1 MAEAAARHELYTQ
14 QQWAHQRAERAE
26 RNAER
31 LEREIQAQA
40 ASAAASESL
49 AELHYADSLSGSVQ
63 SICKAPI
70 ASLDCMADLGST
82 TEQLCAKLQAANSKD
97 SADRVCSTL
106 SPSQTSGLRYR
117 NLGKSGL
124 RVSNIGLAT
133 WTTFNTTTNEEQLD
147 AVVTAAYNA
156 GINLFDLT
164 EGPQNS
170 EQAEI
175 QLGNI
180 LKKKNWKR
188 VSYSVI
194 TKIHWQ
200 YKSEERGLSRKH
212 IIESVRSSVARLRLD
227 YVDIVLIQKADPM
240 CPLEE
245 VVRAMD
251 FLVSEGLIMYW
262 GTARWSPID
271 ITEMYTACRQLNCAT
286 PILEQAEYHML
297 CREKV
302 EIYMPELYNK
312 IGVGLMAW
320 SPMAMG
326 LMPSLKE
333 SLRYRANAA
342 NRAKSLSISWSQD
355 DRKPSNKESVS
366 SRSTKEILCSISLIA
381 ERLGCSLVQLSIAWT
396 LKNESVQCLLLGA
409 ATTHQFYHAL
419 HGLQLLPK
427 LNANVMAELER
438 ILDNKPVRPPMVST
452 LAMR

>member
-1 MAEAAARHELYTQ
+1 MLFQFPVNDGGGGGGPQRSGGGSSSKDDSQ
-14 QQWAHQRAERAE
+14 QT
-26 RNAER
+26 
-31 LEREIQAQA
+31 
-40 ASAAASESL
+40 
-49 AELHYADSLSGSVQ
+49 
-63 SICKAPI
+63 SIYRCKAPI

-82 TEQLCAKLQAANSKD
+82 TEQLCAKLQAAASKD
-97 SADRVCSTL
+97 SADRACSTQ

-124 RVSNIGLAT
+124 RVSNIGLTT
-133 WTTFNTTTNEEQLD
+133 WSTFNTTSSEEQLD

-180 LKKKNWKR
+180 LRKKNWKR
-188 VSYSVI
+188 VSYSLI

-212 IIESVRSSVARLRLD
+212 IIESVRSSVARLQLD

-245 VVRAMD
+245 VVRAID

-271 ITEMYTACRQLNCAT
+271 VTEMYTACRQLNCPT
-286 PILEQAEYHML
+286 PILEQSEYHML

-326 LMPSLKE
+326 LMPSLKD
-333 SLRYRANAA
+333 SLRHRTNA

-355 DRKPSNKESVS
+355 DRKPPANKEEQTTS
-366 SRSTKEILCSISLIA
+366 SRSTKEIMCSISLIA

-427 LNANVMAELER
+427 LNSTVMAELER